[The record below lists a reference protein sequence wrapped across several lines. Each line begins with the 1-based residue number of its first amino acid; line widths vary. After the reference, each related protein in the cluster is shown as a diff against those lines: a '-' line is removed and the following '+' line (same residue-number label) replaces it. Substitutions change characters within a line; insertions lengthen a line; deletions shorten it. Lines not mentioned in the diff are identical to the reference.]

1 MLTTAR
7 LLIATAAL
15 AGTATVA
22 LPTAASAHADADVIA
37 VAAGEQVTVSFRPN
51 HGCGEAA
58 TTEVAVRAPV
68 GGAVAGEVEGWTSA
82 TSEDD
87 EGRSV
92 AEWTGGSLPTEV
104 TGAFPITFTAP
115 NQVGELLLFP
125 SVQVCENGEEL
136 SWVNGDPESENP
148 APRLLILPPGSPA
161 AVSVDE
167 VPQDAPG
174 RELLTAVIDTE
185 PATSTTAAP
194 TTTAPDTTTTAAGS
208 PATSAPD
215 AGDADAAADDDA
227 SSTASNVVALVLV
240 GGVAMVMLVGGL
252 YLWRKGK

>member
-1 MLTTAR
+1 MPSTIR
-7 LLIATAAL
+7 LLLAASAL
-15 AGTATVA
+15 AGAATVA
-22 LPTAASAHADADVIA
+22 LPTTASAHADADVIA
-37 VAAGEQVTVSFRPN
+37 VAAGEQVTISFRPN
-51 HGCGEAA
+51 HGCGAAA
-58 TTEVAVRAPV
+58 TTEVAVRAPFS
-68 GGAVAGEVEGWTSA
+68 GAVAGEVDGWTSA
-82 TSEDD
+82 TSEDG

-115 NQVGELLLFP
+115 DQVGELLLFP

-148 APRLLILPPGSPA
+148 APRLLILPPGSPS

-167 VPQDAPG
+167 VPQGAPG

-185 PATSTTAAP
+185 PATTTTATP
-194 TTTAPDTTTTAAGS
+194 TTTAPDAVTTTTGS
-208 PATSAPD
+208 PATTAAD
-215 AGDADAAADDDA
+215 AGGADAAADGDA
-227 SSTASNVVALVLV
+227 SSTASNVIALVLV